1 MTGTQDPPVE
11 PAERIA
17 ALALAVPGVADLHGG
32 MFGEVATYLP
42 GRRLLGVALTEQ
54 ACAVHI
60 AVTYPGNVVEVAE
73 AVRRAVT
80 PVVTV
85 PVNVTVED
93 VQLER
98 TAP

>member
-1 MTGTQDPPVE
+1 MTDGSQQDTE
-11 PAERIA
+11 AADRIA
-17 ALALAVPGVADLHGG
+17 ALVLAVPGVADLHGG

-42 GRRLLGVALTEQ
+42 GRRLLGVALTEES
-54 ACAVHI
+54 CAVHI
-60 AVTYPGNVVEVAE
+60 TVTYPANVVDVAE

-80 PVVTV
+80 PAVAV

-98 TAP
+98 TAQ